1 MVNDY
6 YRNYRL
12 LCQFDIFG
20 NFWKADTVYHSY
32 DIISGESSTIINDR
46 GNILC
51 SFACGQDP
59 IFGHDLTLNFDDH
72 QHSHAVIAYRSD
84 PSILEPYPEDSTAVA
99 QYDERL
105 DRVRLYPNPAA
116 DHITIESSE
125 DLLINAVA
133 VTNLA
138 GQLLFIQP
146 VGNART
152 EVNVRTLP
160 AGLYVAHVSTSVGS
174 TAIKFVVR
182 N

>member
-1 MVNDY
+1 MN
-6 YRNYRL
+6 
-12 LCQFDIFG
+12 FG
-20 NFWKADTVYHSY
+20 Q
-32 DIISGESSTIINDR
+32 
-46 GNILC
+46 NI
-51 SFACGQDP
+51 
-59 IFGHDLTLNFDDH
+59 TLNFDDH
-72 QHSHAVIAYRSD
+72 QHSHAVIAYRYD
-84 PSILEPYPEDSTAVA
+84 PSILEPYPVDSTAAA

-152 EVNVRTLP
+152 EVNVRNLP